1 MSAPSDQRILS
12 LLPGATETVF
22 ALDAGDRLVGASHE
36 CDHPP
41 AAAKLPRVTRARINA
56 HAASKK
62 LDDEVKSLRKKK
74 QSLYELDVRLI
85 KKLRPNIILTQ
96 VQCDVCA
103 VTPEDLKEV
112 VEVLDERPQIV
123 ALDGQDLEGVL
134 KDMRTVAETLDL
146 HEAGKLLLF
155 RQWRL
160 VKEIRHRVENLEI
173 PRVAI
178 LDWVDPVMFAGNWIP
193 ELARIAG
200 GNASL
205 VEAGKPS
212 RWGSWEELEEFD
224 PNVIVVAPCGRG
236 VSETTKELNAPLKAM
251 RRGELT
257 ALDDQRVYV
266 ADGHQYFSRPGPR
279 LVYTAALMAR
289 AFHPTLPPLP
299 PVLEEMVRPWRG

>member
-1 MSAPSDQRILS
+1 M
-12 LLPGATETVF
+12 LPGATETVF
-22 ALDAGDRLVGASHE
+22 ALGANDGLVGVSHE

-41 AAAKLPRVTRARINA
+41 AANKLPRVTRARINA
-56 HAASKK
+56 HASSKAI
-62 LDDEVKSLRKKK
+62 DEEIKARGKAKESLF
-74 QSLYELDVRLI
+74 ELDLNLI
-85 KKLRPNIILTQ
+85 KKLRPNVILTQ

-103 VTPEDLKEV
+103 VTPEDLKKV
-112 VEVLDERPQIV
+112 VEVLDERPTIV
-123 ALDGQDLEGVL
+123 AVDGQDLEGVL
-134 KDMRTVAETLDL
+134 RDMRSIAEALGMR
-146 HEAGKLLLF
+146 EEGKLLLF

-160 VKEIRHRVENLEI
+160 VKEIRSRVENLDI
-173 PRVAI
+173 PKVAV

-193 ELARIAG
+193 ELAKIAG
-200 GNASL
+200 GDASL

-224 PNVIVVAPCGRG
+224 PNVLLVAPCGRG
-236 VSETTKELNAPLKAM
+236 VAETTKELNAPLKRI

-257 ALDDQRVYV
+257 ALDDQRVFV

>member
-1 MSAPSDQRILS
+1 MTKPRTQRILS

-22 ALDAGDRLVGASHE
+22 ALDAGDRLVGVSHE

-41 AAAKLPRVTRARINA
+41 AAANLPRVSKTRVNA
-56 HAASKK
+56 HASSKK
-62 LDDEVKSLRKKK
+62 LDDEIKALQKKK
-74 QSLYELDVRLI
+74 ESLYDLDVKLI
-85 KKLRPNIILTQ
+85 KKLQPNVILTQ

-103 VTPEDLKEV
+103 VTPDDLKKA
-112 VEVLDERPQIV
+112 VEVLDERPTIV

-134 KDMRTVAETLDL
+134 KDMRTIAETLDL
-146 HEAGKLLLF
+146 HEEGKLLLF

-160 VKEIRHRVENLEI
+160 IKDIRHQVEQLEI

-178 LDWVDPVMFAGNWIP
+178 IDWVDPIMFAGNWIP
-193 ELARIAG
+193 ELAKIAG
-200 GNASL
+200 GNAGL
-205 VEAGKPS
+205 VEPGQPS

-224 PNVIVVAPCGRG
+224 PNVLIVAPCGRG
-236 VSETTKELNAPLKAM
+236 VDETTKELAAPLKKI

-257 ALDDQRVYV
+257 ALDDKRVYV

-299 PVLEEMVRPWRG
+299 PILEDMVRPWRG